1 MHNLSQLGSTQFPGI
16 VTAETLSLSL
26 SLFPFVWDTS
36 RLPGYGEEME
46 RMKKEK
52 TMKRFTERDEEKLFV
67 LVSNQSSGQTK
78 VRQELINVRMNS

>member
-36 RLPGYGEEME
+36 HLPGYGEEME
-46 RMKKEK
+46 NEK
-52 TMKRFTERDEEKLFV
+52 GEDNEKV
-67 LVSNQSSGQTK
+67 YREG
-78 VRQELINVRMNS
+78 